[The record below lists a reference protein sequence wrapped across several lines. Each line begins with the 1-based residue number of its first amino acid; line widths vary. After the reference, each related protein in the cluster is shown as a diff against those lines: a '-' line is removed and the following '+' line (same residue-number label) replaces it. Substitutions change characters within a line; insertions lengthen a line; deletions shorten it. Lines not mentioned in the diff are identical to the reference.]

1 MRIIAATHVNLDQA
15 IREGRFREDLFYRLN
30 VFPIET
36 PPLRARTEDLPLL
49 VNDLVERLDHEGR
62 GTIRLT
68 QSCID
73 SLTEYNWPG
82 NVREL
87 ANLVERLSILYPNGV
102 VDVHDL
108 PEKYR
113 SAQVVAR
120 APAKPD
126 TASGSGGEAPPAAL
140 TNPRLPRAGIDLKE
154 HLTVIE
160 RDLILQALE
169 ETDWVVAHAAKKLCM
184 GRTTLVE
191 KMRKFDLVREGI

>member
-1 MRIIAATHVNLDQA
+1 M
-15 IREGRFREDLFYRLN
+15 
-30 VFPIET
+30 
-36 PPLRARTEDLPLL
+36 
-49 VNDLVERLDHEGR
+49 
-62 GTIRLT
+62 
-68 QSCID
+68 
-73 SLTEYNWPG
+73 
-82 NVREL
+82 REL

-120 APAKPD
+120 APTKPD
-126 TASGSGGEAPPAAL
+126 NLPHGGGDVPPPAAL
-140 TNPRLPRAGIDLKE
+140 ANPRLPRAGIDLKE